1 MRIYTFLWFFL
12 ISCAFAQNENNT
24 ACRIYECD
32 ALPDNTCA
40 SVTQEKIIVNDDG
53 CPEDQGCS
61 LADLI
66 SDPNT
71 VRNITCQLLSTITVQ
86 PPTRLLQD
94 ANTTTVIAEP
104 IDSSTSTD
112 LGNGTTI
119 EVNSTA
125 TTANDTTVAVPVN
138 ATSTDVDGISIEVN
152 NTAADVNAT
161 TIEVNTTVIDLN
173 ATSTDVD
180 GISIEVNNTSA
191 DVNATTIEVNTT
203 AITNQTEFK
212 CPNRTDQKDL
222 ENGSYPKECT
232 SEDDCKLEDG
242 TKNACVCGADG
253 KRYCRPDKNSDVFD
267 DFWEMCEDD
276 KMDSESNSEWEIY
289 NEYYVFLES
298 APSCMEDI
306 FKELITADAAESNA
320 SDESDFG
327 MLLGLSGLIWMVLLS

>member
-125 TTANDTTVAVPVN
+125 TTANDTTVAVPV
-138 ATSTDVDGISIEVN
+138 
-152 NTAADVNAT
+152 
-161 TIEVNTTVIDLN
+161 N